1 MAWALALVCAAA
13 DVVGLQVGWE
23 GLVAVSKAVASP
35 SSQIRVL
42 KLCENSGLET
52 SSGVEGSEVHPDAAG
67 GAGSEVIAA
76 LTTAASLREIW
87 LDKCNVSAN
96 FLRHMRWA
104 DRTPDKPRVPVL
116 T

>member
-1 MAWALALVCAAA
+1 M
-13 DVVGLQVGWE
+13 
-23 GLVAVSKAVASP
+23 SKAVASP

-96 FLRHMRWA
+96 FLRLMRWA
-104 DRTPDKPRVPVL
+104 DRTPDKPRVPLL